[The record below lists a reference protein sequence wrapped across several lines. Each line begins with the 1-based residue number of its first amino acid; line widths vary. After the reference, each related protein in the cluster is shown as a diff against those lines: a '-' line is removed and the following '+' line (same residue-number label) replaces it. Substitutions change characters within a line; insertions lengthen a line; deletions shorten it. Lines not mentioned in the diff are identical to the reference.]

1 MHIKMKKLLLLL
13 LLRPSIYTF
22 GQTVAE
28 KPISKIDAFM
38 SKKGTM
44 IRFVDYKFPD
54 LKTSYDIAEIRIRQF
69 TNSPSSNYFLQ
80 ITKQGKYSK
89 STASLD
95 YEDLVECLKA
105 FNNLKETAIVDMAL
119 HSDYL
124 ENKFIGNDG
133 FEIGYFIEKDKGT
146 WYVKLDK
153 IGSDNTLFLQDGTV
167 IENLLTE
174 AKTRIDILK
183 VKK

>member
-1 MHIKMKKLLLLL
+1 MKKNILLLIMISSYTLL
-13 LLRPSIYTF
+13 GQSI
-22 GQTVAE
+22 AE
-28 KPISKIDAFM
+28 KPTSKIDAFM

-44 IRFVDYKFPD
+44 IRFIDYKLPD
-54 LKTSYDIAEIRIRQF
+54 LKTTYDVAEIRIRQF
-69 TNSPSSNYFLQ
+69 TNSPSLNYFLQ

-95 YEDLVECLKA
+95 YDDLVELLKA
-105 FNNLKETAIVDMAL
+105 FNNLRETATADIAL

-133 FEIGYFIEKDKGT
+133 FEIGYFIESDKGT
-146 WYVKLDK
+146 WYLKLDK

-174 AKTRIDILK
+174 AKTRIDIIK